1 VLLALGLVA
10 AVAGIAIAASFL
22 DARSLEWAR
31 SLTPGWRD
39 FFQGVT
45 RFGKSEWWLVPSAVA
60 FLLLLAGD
68 GGRVDRP
75 SARAWAEIGAFIAF
89 FFFAIAAA
97 GLTTDLV
104 KLVVGRARPALF
116 GQAGHMAFNPFR
128 AGYLHLSFPSGH
140 ATTVAAAA
148 TAIALFAP
156 RTGIVAGLLALL
168 VCVSRVAVGAHYPS
182 DVVGGVLVGI
192 SVPVLL
198 AVAWSRGRFAFNRDG
213 EGRLVARTGA
223 IRRLA
228 RKGAPEALLDGLRRA
243 WFG

>member
-1 VLLALGLVA
+1 MLLALGLVVA
-10 AVAGIAIAASFL
+10 IIGIAVAASLL

-31 SLTPGWRD
+31 SLSPGWRD
-39 FFQGVT
+39 FFRGVT

-68 GGRVDRP
+68 WRRVDRP
-75 SARAWAEIGAFIAF
+75 SARAWAEIGALVAF

-97 GLTTDLV
+97 GLTTDLI

-116 GQAGHMAFNPFR
+116 GEVGHIAFNPFG

-148 TAIALFAP
+148 TAVVLLAP
-156 RTGIVAGLLALL
+156 RAGMIAGLLALL
-168 VCVSRVAVGAHYPS
+168 VCISRVAVGAHYPS
-182 DVVGGVLVGI
+182 DVVGGALVGT

-198 AVAWSRGRFAFNRDG
+198 AVAWSRGRFAFYRDG
-213 EGRLVARTGA
+213 EGRLVARTAA

-228 RKGAPEALLDGLRRA
+228 RNGAPGALLDGLRRA